1 MAGSIKIGKW
11 EIAPQT
17 GTSGSIPV
25 SHKLVDKHTGRNKYT
40 KLVRASISNPK
51 ASKDSIETL
60 EALGMAPFLK
70 LDSSQSEIAY
80 NVTSTVISGTS
91 NAAKF
96 RVSSTGKSITLITN
110 TGYTVSGNE
119 GTFSTGFGEQSEG
132 NISIKVSFTSNNT
145 TAPINIPINIEYWD
159 GTKWSV
165 GGTFTIIQSS
175 ADASVNF
182 TINPSTLSTFAN
194 TGGKQTVSITSNVA
208 YSIETEGGTET
219 SWITLSRLSGSEG
232 TSSLDITASAQVVG
246 ADQRELNIKFKN
258 NVTGSVIGTL
268 SVTQAQGEDF
278 AISWEND
285 TLTFTNDEVGTI
297 KTNTLTANADWQ
309 IEEKLS

>member
-25 SHKLVDKHTGRNKYT
+25 SHKLVEKHTGRNKYV

-51 ASKDSIETL
+51 ASQDSIETL
-60 EALGMAPFLK
+60 ELLGMTPFLK

-80 NVTSTVISGTS
+80 NVTSTVINGTS

-132 NISIKVSFTSNNT
+132 NISIKVSFTSNT
-145 TAPINIPINIEYWD
+145 TTTPINIPINIEYWD
-159 GTKWSV
+159 GSKWV
-165 GGTFTIIQSS
+165 LGGTFTVIQSS
-175 ADASVNF
+175 ADAGVNF

-219 SWITLSRLSGSEG
+219 NWITLSRLSGSEG
-232 TSSLDITASAQVVG
+232 TASLDITASAQVVG
-246 ADQRELNIKFKN
+246 AAQRELNIKFKN

-268 SVTQAQGEDF
+268 SVTQAPGEDF

-285 TLTFTNDEVGTI
+285 TLTFTNDDVGNI
-297 KTNTLTANADWQ
+297 KTNVLTANSDWQ
-309 IEEKLS
+309 LEEKLN